1 MNARQPRCVPAA
13 MEHRAQILAAV
24 EAHLRIHNVTDRL
37 GAGATVLADLLVK
50 SGVRS
55 ETDAIH
61 RLALLTGDLAEE

>member
-1 MNARQPRCVPAA
+1 

-50 SGVRS
+50 SGVRT
-55 ETDAIH
+55 EVEAIH
-61 RLALLTGDLAEE
+61 RLALLTGDLATE